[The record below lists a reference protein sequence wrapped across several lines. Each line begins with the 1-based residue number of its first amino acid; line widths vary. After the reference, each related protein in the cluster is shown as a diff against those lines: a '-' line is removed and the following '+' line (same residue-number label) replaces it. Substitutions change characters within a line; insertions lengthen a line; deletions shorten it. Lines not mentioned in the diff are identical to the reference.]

1 MISSGE
7 KKALSIIAI
16 VVVLFVAVVG
26 TSVFLLTRDAAHD
39 DEPYLHLA
47 VGDELHTVDPR
58 WWCDLML
65 TECDPEI
72 TAPRETVTVPVPVGS
87 TIMLTVSSEIAQGP
101 WNLAAVYQT
110 PRGLVEDEQPQ
121 GSDSTHTLTLRSVP
135 DRGLIGFTVIA
146 ASARLSPADEVLP
159 RGELAVQTAPDA

>member
-16 VVVLFVAVVG
+16 VVVAFVAVVG
-26 TSVFLLTRDAAHD
+26 TSVYLLTRNAQHTDQ
-39 DEPYLHLA
+39 PYLHIA
-47 VGDELHTVDPR
+47 VGDELHSVEPR

-72 TAPRETVTVPVPVGS
+72 TTPRETADIPVPVDT
-87 TIMLTVSSEIAQGP
+87 TIMVTVSSEIAQGP

-110 PRGLVEDEQPQ
+110 PGGLVEDEQPQ
-121 GSDSTHTLTLRSVP
+121 APDSTYTLTLRSTP
-135 DRGLIGFTVIA
+135 EKELIGFTVIA

-159 RGELAVQTAPDA
+159 RGELAVQTAPAQ

>member
-26 TSVFLLTRDAAHD
+26 TSVFLLTRNAAHD
-39 DEPYLHLA
+39 DQPYLHVA

-65 TECDPEI
+65 TVCDPEI
-72 TAPRETVTVPVPVGS
+72 TAPNETVTVPVPVGS

-110 PRGLVEDEQPQ
+110 PRGIIEDEQQQ
-121 GSDSTHTLTLRSVP
+121 GADDTFTLTLRSEP
-135 DRGLIGFTVIA
+135 DRVLVGFTVIS
-146 ASARLSPADEVLP
+146 ASARLTPADDVLP
-159 RGELAVQTAPDA
+159 RGELAVQTAPAA

>member
-26 TSVFLLTRDAAHD
+26 TSVFLLTRNAAHD
-39 DEPYLHLA
+39 DQPYLHVA

-65 TECDPEI
+65 TACDPEI
-72 TAPRETVTVPVPVGS
+72 TAPRETATVPVPVGS
-87 TIMLTVSSEIAQGP
+87 TVMLTVSSEIAQGP

-121 GSDSTHTLTLRSVP
+121 GSDSTYTLTLRSVP
-135 DRGLIGFTVIA
+135 DRVLIGFTVIS

>member
-26 TSVFLLTRDAAHD
+26 TSVFLLTRNAAHD
-39 DEPYLHLA
+39 DQPYLHVA

-65 TECDPEI
+65 TACDPEI
-72 TAPRETVTVPVPVGS
+72 TAPNETATVPVPVGS
-87 TIMLTVSSEIAQGP
+87 PIPSTPTSRGSMIRPSDPVSTSTGAGSPPLTEM
-101 WNLAAVYQT
+101 
-110 PRGLVEDEQPQ
+110 
-121 GSDSTHTLTLRSVP
+121 
-135 DRGLIGFTVIA
+135 
-146 ASARLSPADEVLP
+146 
-159 RGELAVQTAPDA
+159 